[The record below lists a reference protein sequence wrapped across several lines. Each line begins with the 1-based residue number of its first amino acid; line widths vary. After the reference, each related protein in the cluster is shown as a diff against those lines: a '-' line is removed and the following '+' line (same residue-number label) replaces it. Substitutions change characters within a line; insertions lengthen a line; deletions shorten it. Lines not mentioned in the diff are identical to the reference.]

1 MANFIF
7 GAFVGG
13 FIGIL
18 TMALLVAARRNSH
31 DD

>member
-1 MANFIF
+1 MVSFIF
-7 GAFVGG
+7 GTFFGG